1 MPIRRVPGHTDLSY
15 FLLSY
20 AADGVERTEDP
31 DAPGGLLSDRVIES
45 LNSTPFTDVFLI
57 GHGWQGD
64 VPGAITQYDRWIGTM
79 VGCAEDRA
87 KAHEKR
93 SGFQALLIGLHWP
106 SLPWGDERFDEGGA
120 SFSEVENSPV
130 DELVDQ
136 YAERISDTPAAREAL
151 SVIFEAA
158 MDDIAPAQLSPEVR
172 EAYVVLDRESGLDS
186 EQEGAAP
193 GDDREAF
200 DPDRAYLNSAEEAA
214 DFGTVSLEGILSP
227 LRQLS
232 FWKMKD
238 RARRFGESGGNRLL
252 KSLQDAAAACGRD
265 VRFHLMG
272 HSFGC
277 IVMSAML
284 GSRQGKRGPTPPV
297 DSLFLVQGALSLWS
311 YCSSIPYVTD
321 RPGYFRFILA
331 NHTVKGPIVTTL
343 SEYDRA
349 VGKYYP
355 LGAGIGRQVSY
366 KVGEFPKYG
375 ALGTFGARGAGVE
388 SEDRDMLD
396 REGAYGFEPGKLYN
410 LDASAYICRMIDA
423 GGAHNDIAHPE
434 VAHAFW
440 EMVT

>member
-1 MPIRRVPGHTDLSY
+1 
-15 FLLSY
+15 
-20 AADGVERTEDP
+20 VEE
-31 DAPGGLLSDRVIES
+31 LVV
-45 LNSTPFTDVFLI
+45 TPVTDVFLI
-57 GHGWQGD
+57 GHGWMGD
-64 VPGAITQYDRWIGTM
+64 IPAAINQYDRWIGAM
-79 VGCAEDRA
+79 ASCALDRA
-87 KAHEKR
+87 KIRQNRPEFR
-93 SGFQALLIGLHWP
+93 PLLVGLHWP
-106 SLPWGDERFDEGGA
+106 SLPWGDERLDQVGA
-120 SFSEVENSPV
+120 SFSVVERSPV
-130 DELVDQ
+130 DELIDQ

-172 EAYVVLDRESGLDS
+172 QAYLVLDRESGLGS

-200 DPDRAYLNSAEEAA
+200 DPDRAYLNAAEEAA
-214 DFGTVSLEGILSP
+214 DFGTVSVEGVLSP

-252 KSLQDAAAACGRD
+252 KSLQDAAEATDRA

-284 GSRQGKRGPTPPV
+284 GGPQGKGLLTRPV

-311 YCSSIPYVTD
+311 YCSTIPHVTD
-321 RPGYFRFILA
+321 RQGYFHSILA

-343 SEYDRA
+343 SEYDTA
-349 VGKYYP
+349 VGEYYP
-355 LGAGIGRQVSY
+355 LGAGIARQVSY
-366 KVGEFPKYG
+366 APGEFPKYG
-375 ALGTFGARGAGVE
+375 ALGTFGARGPGVE
-388 SEDRDMLD
+388 IEDRDFLD
-396 REGAYGFEPGKLYN
+396 REGAYEFEPGKLYN